1 MLIEVKE
8 IDYCRLNVQ
17 FEADTKQVKDKRTEV
32 IKYFKK
38 EQVPGFR
45 PGKATLSAI
54 THHFKHKIDEVLKNE
69 LAQNAFQ
76 TVIAEKNIRPF
87 GQPQFSSLTLDGLKF
102 KCNFSVNKVPEV
114 ELQEYKNFNLTKG
127 NTVNSIEMSEK
138 IIQELRN
145 RNGTTVPF
153 EVDDFVQANDTAIIN
168 YVGHLAG
175 QREPVVSVDGEL
187 FVVGKSPIEAF
198 NDNMLGLKVGETREF
213 TAVIP
218 DNVSAPEF
226 VGKEITFK
234 VELMMASKSS
244 PAALDDTLAIKIG
257 AKDVAEMISL
267 SQGMASKRV
276 QELEQK
282 HLAEQ
287 ISNRLVANH
296 TFEIP
301 SWLSTF
307 EAQLLAKQNNKNW
320 EELVDGEK
328 NHLIQ
333 AAARNVKLS
342 IILDKIRE
350 SEPDAQLS
358 DEEVMN
364 TIKSN
369 VSQYSALPG
378 MQGKSDEEIFD
389 MIIKSGYMGALVVSI
404 KDDATI
410 SFITKTST
418 IVE

>member
-1 MLIEVKE
+1 
-8 IDYCRLNVQ
+8 
-17 FEADTKQVKDKRTEV
+17 
-32 IKYFKK
+32 
-38 EQVPGFR
+38 
-45 PGKATLSAI
+45 
-54 THHFKHKIDEVLKNE
+54 VLKNE

-213 TAVIP
+213 AAVIP

-267 SQGMASKRV
+267 AQGMASKRV